1 MTEADAMETARRAAQ
16 GTPVDRILDL
26 LGRRVGERVGT
37 EAVFGTPITRDGLTV
52 VPVARVRWGF
62 GGGGGWTEDGGP
74 SARGGPGDANPRPAT
89 GSGSGG
95 GGGLAADPVGYLE
108 IDAQGAEFRPIGQ
121 LPSPVFILACGI
133 TAAIV
138 LRAIARLAGR

>member
-26 LGRRVGERVGT
+26 LGRRVGQRVGT

-62 GGGGGWTEDGGP
+62 GGGGGWTEDQTSGAG
-74 SARGGPGDANPRPAT
+74 PRPAA

-95 GGGLAADPVGYLE
+95 GGGVSADPIGYLE
-108 IDAQGAEFRPIGQ
+108 IGSESAAFRPIAQ
-121 LPSPVFILACGI
+121 LPSP
-133 TAAIV
+133 
-138 LRAIARLAGR
+138 